1 MQGLI
6 LAAGMGSRL
15 KKLTQNNTKGMV
27 EVNGV
32 SLMKRMLTQLDKQ
45 NLKRII
51 VVTGYEGA
59 KLEEAILTFQLKT
72 PVVFVR
78 NDIYNKTNNIY
89 SLFLAKSLLCEDDT
103 LLLES
108 DLIFDDV
115 LLTQLIEDERPN
127 LALVAKFEA
136 WMDGTCV
143 KINDKDEIIDF
154 IPGKQF
160 DYAQA
165 DEYYKTI
172 NIYKFSKAFSKD
184 CYFPFLEAYMS
195 TLGVNE
201 YYEAVLKIIVGINK
215 DLLQAKVLEA
225 GKWYEIDDEQDLDIA
240 SSIFAEKPVKLEKF
254 QKRFGGYWR
263 YPNLLDYCYLV
274 NPYFPPKQMV
284 EELKYNFKILLEQY
298 PSGQGVNCLLAAK
311 NFNINKDYM
320 VVGNGAAELIKSLM
334 EQIEGNVGFIR
345 PTFEEYPNR
354 YPKQNSIVYVPKN
367 DDFAYNSE
375 DIMQYFTDKNLSAL
389 VLINPDNPSGNYI
402 QKQEVLNLITW
413 AKEHDILFVLDESF
427 VDFAVEEDNTFIKDE
442 LLELYNKFVVVK
454 SISKSYGVPGCR
466 LGVLTTSDK
475 DLINY
480 IRKDVSI
487 WNLNSFGEYYL
498 QIYGKYH
505 KFYAEALVKIKAER
519 ARFVEELKKFPQLRV
534 IPSQA
539 NYMMIELLEHDS
551 KIFSEVLLADYEIFI
566 KDLTPKIDLNNRQ
579 FIRIAVRDTQD
590 NNRFIDALTTYFN

>member
-27 EVNGV
+27 EVNGI
-32 SLMKRMLTQLDKQ
+32 SLMKRMLTQLDNQ
-45 NLKRII
+45 NLNRIV
-51 VVTGYEGA
+51 VVTGYEGE
-59 KLEEAILTFQLKT
+59 KLKNAILEFELKT
-72 PVVFVR
+72 PVVFVH
-78 NDIYNKTNNIY
+78 NDIYDKTNNIY
-89 SLFLAKSLLCEDDT
+89 SLFLAKQQMSEDDT
-103 LLLES
+103 ILLES

-115 LLTQLIEDERPN
+115 LLTQIIEDKRAN
-127 LALVAKFEA
+127 LALVDKFA
-136 WMDGTCV
+136 SWMDGTCV
-143 KINDKDEIIDF
+143 KINDNDEIVDF
-154 IPGKQF
+154 IPGKNF
-160 DYAQA
+160 KYAEA

-172 NIYKFSKAFSKD
+172 NIYKFSKQFSKD

-201 YYEAVLKIIVGINK
+201 YYEAVLKLIVGMRK

-225 GKWYEIDDEQDLDIA
+225 GRWYEIDDEQDLDIA
-240 SSIFAEKPVKLEKF
+240 ASIFTNKEDKLVKF

-263 YPNLLDYCYLV
+263 YPNVLDYCYLV
-274 NPYFPPKQMV
+274 NPYFPPQKMV
-284 EELKYNFKILLEQY
+284 DELKYNFKTLLEQY

-311 NFNINKDYM
+311 NFNVNKEYM

-334 EQIEGNVGFIR
+334 EQISGNVGFIR

-354 YPKQNSIVYVPKN
+354 YPQQQSIIYVPQN
-367 DDFAYNSE
+367 DNFAYDSE
-375 DIMQYFTDKNLSAL
+375 DIINYFQAKNLAAL

-402 QKQEVLNLITW
+402 VKKEVLRLIEW
-413 AKEHDILFVLDESF
+413 AKENDILFILDESF
-427 VDFAVEEDNTFIKDE
+427 VDFATEEDNSFIKDE
-442 LLELYNKFVVVK
+442 LLELYEKFVVVK

-475 DLINY
+475 KLIEY

-505 KFYAEALVKIKAER
+505 KFYNEALVKIKAER

-539 NYMMIELLEHDS
+539 NYMMIELLNENS
-551 KIFSEVLLADYEIFI
+551 KTLSEVLLADYEIFI
-566 KDLTPKIDLNNRQ
+566 KDLTPKIDLDNRQ
-579 FIRIAVRDTQD
+579 FIRIAVRDEND
-590 NNRFIDALTTYFN
+590 NNRFLQALKTYFN